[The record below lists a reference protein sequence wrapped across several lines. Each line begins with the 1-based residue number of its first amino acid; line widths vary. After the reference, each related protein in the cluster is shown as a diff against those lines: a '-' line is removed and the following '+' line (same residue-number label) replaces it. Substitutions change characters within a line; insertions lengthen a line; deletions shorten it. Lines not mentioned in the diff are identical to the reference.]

1 MQLLVSFDVVRSRCR
16 CAMKKVFSL
25 SDNFAGGEKTA
36 LFRESKKFPLA
47 ERFSNFTQSRFLHT
61 KTSLYVPFFAV
72 HKKSPFS
79 QTKRF
84 SFAQTLRTVRKS
96 CLFTYKKPFIHTNL
110 SLLQSKVTLFYPP
123 PPISTSLNLLSAKN
137 AAVLLMFA

>member
-47 ERFSNFTQSRFLHT
+47 ESFTNFTQSRFLRT
-61 KTSLYVPFFAV
+61 KTSFVHTFFRCPQKIPIFKNQKFFFRTKLYE
-72 HKKSPFS
+72 
-79 QTKRF
+79 
-84 SFAQTLRTVRKS
+84 
-96 CLFTYKKPFIHTNL
+96 
-110 SLLQSKVTLFYPP
+110 
-123 PPISTSLNLLSAKN
+123 LSAK
-137 AAVLLMFA
+137 AAFLRTKSLLFTQTFPYCNPKLLFSTLRRPFQRPLTYCPQRMQLFF